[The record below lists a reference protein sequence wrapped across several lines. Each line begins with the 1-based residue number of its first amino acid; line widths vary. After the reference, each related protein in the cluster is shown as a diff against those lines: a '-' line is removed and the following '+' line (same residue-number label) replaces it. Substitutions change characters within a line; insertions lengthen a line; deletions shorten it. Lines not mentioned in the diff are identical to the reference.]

1 MRINRILI
9 MELSAEQLQDM
20 MHAIRYYQYHHVS
33 INNPRY
39 EDYSNILKVLA
50 KEKKHNA
57 NLP

>member
-50 KEKKHNA
+50 KEKHNE
-57 NLP
+57 NLS

>member
-9 MELSAEQLQDM
+9 MDLSAEQLQDM

-50 KEKKHNA
+50 KENHNA
-57 NLP
+57 NLS

>member
-39 EDYSNILKVLA
+39 EDYSNILKVLS
-50 KEKKHNA
+50 KEKDNE

>member
-20 MHAIRYYQYHHVS
+20 MHAIKYYQYHHVS

-39 EDYSNILKVLA
+39 EDYSNILNVLA
-50 KEKKHNA
+50 KEKHNA

>member
-1 MRINRILI
+1 

-39 EDYSNILKVLA
+39 EDYSNILKVLS
-50 KEKKHNA
+50 KEKDNE

>member
-50 KEKKHNA
+50 KEKHNA
-57 NLP
+57 NLS

>member
-1 MRINRILI
+1 

-20 MHAIRYYQYHHVS
+20 MHAIKYYQYHHVS

-39 EDYSNILKVLA
+39 EDYSNILNVLA
-50 KEKKHNA
+50 KEKHNA

>member
-20 MHAIRYYQYHHVS
+20 MHAIRHYQYHHVS

-50 KEKKHNA
+50 KEKHNE
-57 NLP
+57 NLS

>member
-1 MRINRILI
+1 

-50 KEKKHNA
+50 KEKHNA

>member
-1 MRINRILI
+1 

-20 MHAIRYYQYHHVS
+20 MHAIRHYQYHHVS

-50 KEKKHNA
+50 KEKHNE
-57 NLP
+57 NLS